1 MTLYK
6 KIYNRIFPTIIALSA
21 LSVSA
26 SAAFYSVTGLS
37 KLFAGASMQV
47 LIMAGSLEVSKLV
60 IASLLYRYWD
70 DINKGLRFYLSLATI
85 ILVLIT
91 SVGIYGFLSAAYQ
104 DTANKSTILER
115 QVQILET
122 KKTRF
127 QETLDYYNSEKEGIT
142 QSIET
147 LREGLTN
154 NQIQYIDKETGQLVT
169 TTSSTNRR
177 VIQTQLD
184 EAIQRRDNVNNNI
197 EALVDS
203 VTTYEVK
210 IIQAEQENQ
219 ANAELGPL
227 RYISELTG
235 VEMNRVVN
243 WLLLVIIFVFDP
255 LAISLVVTANYAFL
269 KLKEEEEQGEEDK
282 EEQEKEKRERL
293 LGEIMRLDQED
304 GLYDVDENDDNNETD
319 EKTDDE
325 LLWDA
330 TLLDGFENN
339 IYDETLSGDTSQD
352 LYEPDSE
359 MLYEDLTAELSSDLS
374 DIDIEEDLIEG
385 IKPTPIVTSTPE
397 PTSTPTPTTEPPQ
410 PRRAG
415 FLKVGDKVV
424 NRNIRYRNVR

>member
-1 MTLYK
+1 MTFYK
-6 KIYNRIFPTIIALSA
+6 KLYNRIFPTIIALSA

-37 KLFAGASMQV
+37 KLFAGASLQV

-104 DTANKSTILER
+104 DTANKSTIIER

-127 QETLDYYNSEKEGIT
+127 KETLDYYNTEKEGIT

-154 NQIQYIDKETGQLVT
+154 NKIQYIDKETGQLVT

-184 EAIQRRDNVNNNI
+184 EAIQRRDNVNDNI

-269 KLKEEEEQGEEDK
+269 KLKEEEHEEEDK
-282 EEQEKEKRERL
+282 EEQEKEKREKL

-330 TLLDGFENN
+330 TLLDGIEDD
-339 IYDETLSGDTSQD
+339 IYNQTLSGDTSD
-352 LYEPDSE
+352 ELYEPDSE

-374 DIDIEEDLIEG
+374 DIDIEEDLTEG
-385 IKPTPIVTSTPE
+385 IKPTPIVTPIPD